1 VQKSFQAWL
10 QPGFGAFR
18 LDYNADRLEALA
30 SERAS
35 EWERVG
41 KAGFLTLDEQR
52 EALGYGPAPKEALF
66 AKRDAALERRYSP
79 DQPRVPAGSS
89 GGGQWTGGGGG
100 DSGVGFSGARDVGGR
115 VQTAQNT
122 DPKVAS
128 DVDGSITLA
137 QARGR
142 GRGGRFSGP
151 GEATPS
157 QLDRLED
164 TARLAREAETR
175 VREVDPSWKP
185 EPTLSDPTHIES
197 RIARNEDL
205 TRQANARY
213 SEHLREL
220 YGDLALPSQRDS
232 AQRGNLTGARALVR
246 RQDDPETRRGA
257 ERENQSADILWLNGH
272 NVEQKPDVPG
282 PKRPDYRIDGEVF
295 DNYAPKT
302 NNVRNVWRTVFE
314 KIEENQTRNVVIN
327 LHDSNLTLSQI
338 EEQFRAHPISNLGKI
353 WILDQ
358 RGKLI
363 YLKGSW

>member
-1 VQKSFQAWL
+1 M
-10 QPGFGAFR
+10 
-18 LDYNADRLEALA
+18 
-30 SERAS
+30 
-35 EWERVG
+35 
-41 KAGFLTLDEQR
+41 
-52 EALGYGPAPKEALF
+52 
-66 AKRDAALERRYSP
+66 
-79 DQPRVPAGSS
+79 
-89 GGGQWTGGGGG
+89 
-100 DSGVGFSGARDVGGR
+100 
-115 VQTAQNT
+115 
-122 DPKVAS
+122 AS

-137 QARGR
+137 QARGGR

-175 VREVDPSWKP
+175 VREIDPGWKP
-185 EPTLSDPTHIES
+185 EPTLIDPNNIEA
-197 RIARNEDL
+197 RIARNVSA

-220 YGDLALPSQRDS
+220 YGDLALPGQESGPKGD
-232 AQRGNLTGARALVR
+232 LTGPRALVR

-257 ERENQSADILWLNGH
+257 EQENKSAHILWLYGH

-327 LHDSNLTLSQI
+327 LQDSNLTLSQI